1 MRRIIIIAVLVA
13 IALLLI
19 AQFAPSLLGGSLP

>member
-1 MRRIIIIAVLVA
+1 MRRIVIIGMLVA

-19 AQFAPSLLGGSLP
+19 AQFAPSLLGGSVR